1 MRRSRVGR
9 RACEAAIVLVGAW
22 VSFLLG
28 GCLPSRRAVDGQRPE
43 EHGQPLECETDQ
55 PPKPAATVQDTEG
68 VNVVRPT
75 QNPTAEPDNAPA
87 AEPTDTKPEAPPEKP
102 QAPPPEPSL
111 PRGEVRT
118 GSRQIAAA
126 GKTFSVTLVD
136 VPLGSATLKLGL
148 AKGRVG
154 CTEDLARIARRA
166 GAVAAIN
173 GCFFDAY
180 SNRPVRNPYGNL
192 ISDGQVIGIADHP
205 TTLGVW
211 PDGKVAIGQVKF
223 HVKGDSGHHES
234 WLRSWY
240 AYALNQYPEQE
251 TCATIFTS
259 RWSQSRSP
267 EHGMYAVVRDG
278 RIAEKG
284 YGSAAIPA
292 DGYVVYL
299 RGAEAQLDKRFES
312 GRNCTYELTADSSDG
327 LDWLSAQEA
336 LGCGPL
342 LVRNGQV
349 SVDPQAE
356 RFRDPKVL
364 SDAGN
369 RSAVGLTADGHLLMV
384 TCSSATMTQLGH
396 VMKALN
402 CRDAMNLDGGASSSL
417 FYGDAYLVKPGRD
430 ISNALLVCVR

>member
-1 MRRSRVGR
+1 MCMCSVARPVWVAGL
-9 RACEAAIVLVGAW
+9 AAALA
-22 VSFLLG
+22 SALLS
-28 GCLPSRRAVDGQRPE
+28 GCLPSRWAAHGQPPQ

-55 PPKPAATVQDTEG
+55 PPQPPTTAGDTEAVGVAPSADTPTSGPENAPVAEPVETKPA
-68 VNVVRPT
+68 P
-75 QNPTAEPDNAPA
+75 
-87 AEPTDTKPEAPPEKP
+87 PPEKP
-102 QAPPPEPSL
+102 QAPPPAPKL
-111 PRGEVRT
+111 PRGEVRKD
-118 GSRQIAAA
+118 SRQVAAA
-126 GKTFSVTLVD
+126 GKTFSVTFVD

-154 CTEDLARIARRA
+154 CTEDLASIARRA
-166 GAVAAIN
+166 GAIAAID

-192 ISDGQVIGIADHP
+192 MSGGQVLSIADHP

-223 HVKGDSGHHES
+223 HIKGDSGHHES
-234 WLRSWY
+234 WFRPWY

-251 TCATIFTS
+251 TCATIFTP

-267 EHGMYAVVRDG
+267 EHGMYTVVRDG

-284 YGSAAIPA
+284 YGSAPIPA
-292 DGYVVYL
+292 DGYVIYL

-312 GRNCTYELTADSSDG
+312 GRDCTYEVTAESSDG

-364 SDAGN
+364 NNAGN
-369 RSAVGLTADGHLLMV
+369 RSAVGLTPDGHLLMV
-384 TCSSATMTQLGH
+384 TCSSATMTQFGH
-396 VMKALN
+396 VMKALG

-417 FYGDAYLVKPGRD
+417 FLRDTYLVKPGRD
-430 ISNALLVCVR
+430 ISNALLVLAR